1 MKKKGP
7 LWGFHE
13 PTVTAGAGVDAAA
26 QDIGQH
32 MQDPRFGMASGL
44 GAAAGVLGGARKF
57 GQMMNPKTR
66 AAMEGGFS
74 VPTSQMRREIPTLNT
89 PSHDSIRPMGQPPTG
104 EQAVRNDYLED
115 VYARNMHAI
124 GAEDNAGDVSH
135 RPFAVNDGE
144 RLFKFGPS
152 SDQSEQTRELLKRT
166 LQGRHD
172 LRQERAS
179 QSDPRSGGGVL
190 YRPNTRTPEP
200 TITTIG
206 PEFRFGPLHQ
216 EMKEAGP
223 ISKGGQDIPEA
234 KMGQVIGL
242 NDAAKMMMDK
252 DRPLHMEVARAAYR
266 MLKPEQKDLIN
277 KTITGQSEL
286 RSELYRQK
294 YKRPNWDTN
303 N

>member
-104 EQAVRNDYLED
+104 EQAVRNDYLGSIQSLNRQAELPPPGHQ
-115 VYARNMHAI
+115 MI
-124 GAEDNAGDVSH
+124 GPQYGFNA
-135 RPFAVNDGE
+135 
-144 RLFKFGPS
+144 K
-152 SDQSEQTRELLKRT
+152 TREYDVMGYKPTGAQPESELVKRARKG
-166 LQGRHD
+166 QEA
-172 LRQERAS
+172 LRNEVAS
-179 QSDPRSGGGVL
+179 QADPRSGGDVL

-286 RSELYRQK
+286 RSELHRQK